1 MEMPAAFVTAI
12 NDVDFEFNSARPNA
26 PVVPHVEKPQRGRVV
41 REALARGLSRAAV
54 KVRPSRAAV

>member
-26 PVVPHVEKPQRGRVV
+26 PVVPHVEKPQRTQAV
-41 REALARGLSRAAV
+41 RAALT
-54 KVRPSRAAV
+54 KGLTRAAHVIRPARPAV